1 MTSDSK
7 PIYFAPANRLTS
19 LKEYSIVDKFE
30 EKFSAIE

>member
-7 PIYFAPANRLTS
+7 QISFAPANRQMS
-19 LKEYSIVDKFE
+19 LKKYSIVDKFE